1 MAYDLEEQ
9 ESIDQLKAWWEKWGT
24 QVTAVI
30 CAGCL
35 AFAGWNVWNWYQRN
49 QVAKASAVYVSLQT
63 AVMQGDKKSIQS
75 TSMGLI
81 DSYSSTVYATLG
93 ALNAASAQSHL
104 GDYEAA
110 QYMLNW
116 VISKSSQPEYADI
129 ARVRLAAVQLSAKKP
144 EEALKTLDA
153 VKPLPALQV
162 ELDDRY
168 GDVYYALG
176 QYDKAREHW
185 TKVLES
191 KSQMDNNLRTLV
203 NIKMGSLPLGK

>member
-1 MAYDLEEQ
+1 
-9 ESIDQLKAWWEKWGT
+9 
-24 QVTAVI
+24 
-30 CAGCL
+30 
-35 AFAGWNVWNWYQRN
+35 
-49 QVAKASAVYVSLQT
+49 
-63 AVMQGDKKSIQS
+63 
-75 TSMGLI
+75 MGLI

>member
-24 QVTAVI
+24 LVTAVI

-203 NIKMGSLPLGK
+203 NIQMGSLPLGK